1 MKGGRERKDND
12 ESGKISE
19 TRHWVKV
26 KWRLRIGMGQRQ
38 RRDKSRLSTVYM
50 YENEAICPQRQS
62 QQSLCQ
68 RSIMSRF
75 LSNDRTNRSVDKCG
89 HTHTHTHNDQT
100 NRSVEE
106 KLAEVRNMRLSSWVA
121 SFCLILRSPLLHH
134 YHCHQF
140 RLY

>member
-1 MKGGRERKDND
+1 MYAGKAEMKGGGERKDND

-50 YENEAICPQRQS
+50 YENEAIGPQRQS
-62 QQSLCQ
+62 QQ

-89 HTHTHTHNDQT
+89 HTHTHKMIEQT
-100 NRSVEE
+100 
-106 KLAEVRNMRLSSWVA
+106 EVWRRNSRKSET
-121 SFCLILRSPLLHH
+121 
-134 YHCHQF
+134 
-140 RLY
+140 

>member
-1 MKGGRERKDND
+1 MYAGKAEMKGGGERKDND

-50 YENEAICPQRQS
+50 YENEAIGPQRQS
-62 QQSLCQ
+62 QQ

-75 LSNDRTNRSVDKCG
+75 LSNDRTNRSV
-89 HTHTHTHNDQT
+89 
-100 NRSVEE
+100 EE
-106 KLAEVRNMRLSSWVA
+106 KLAEVSNMRLPSWVA
-121 SFCLILRSPLLHH
+121 SFCLTLRNPALPRPNPLSSVQIVLISKAKNKISS
-134 YHCHQF
+134 
-140 RLY
+140 LI